1 MSDLKNKNEKSWTSL
16 FFDPKI
22 RYMNSKKNK
31 NGLVNYV
38 LLLTTLFSVITT
50 VGIILILLTDSFH
63 FFEQVPVLD
72 FLTGTKWNPLIEP
85 DLSYGV
91 LPLVAGTMMITL
103 GAAVIAIPVGLGS
116 AIYLTEY
123 ASSRFSKIIKPIME
137 ILAGVPTVV
146 YGYFALTFITPNVLK
161 PIFPNIQTFNALSA
175 SIAVGIMILPMV
187 ISLSE
192 DALNAVPESIRQGA
206 YAMGS
211 TRFEVA
217 SKVMVPSSTLSRP
230 LIALSMVV
238 FPLPLSPSKTVRPV
252 DGSSSETSSITRL
265 AFCLR
270 LLYVFFTFL
279 SVIICAPTLHG
290 KR

>member
-1 MSDLKNKNEKSWTSL
+1 MSKLKDKSKKSWSSYL
-16 FFDPKI
+16 FDPKI
-22 RYMNSKKNK
+22 QYMNSKKNK
-31 NGLVNYV
+31 NRLVNYV
-38 LLLTTLFSVITT
+38 LILTTLISLITT
-50 VGIILILLTDSFH
+50 IGIILILLTDSYH

-85 DLSYGV
+85 NKTYGV

-103 GAAVIAIPVGLGS
+103 GSALIAIPVGLGS

-123 ASSRFSKIIKPIME
+123 ASTRFSKIIKPIME

-146 YGYFALTFITPNVLK
+146 YGYFALTFITPKILK
-161 PIFPNIQTFNALSA
+161 PIFPEIQTFNALSA

-192 DALNAVPESIRQGA
+192 DALNAVPEKIRQGA

-217 SKVMVPSSTLSRP
+217 SRVMVP
-230 LIALSMVV
+230 
-238 FPLPLSPSKTVRPV
+238 
-252 DGSSSETSSITRL
+252 
-265 AFCLR
+265 
-270 LLYVFFTFL
+270 
-279 SVIICAPTLHG
+279 
-290 KR
+290 